1 MTSAGPVTQLADEL
15 VEVLFRR
22 EPLSPSMLGLDGA
35 HDRLADPSAA
45 ADAEYRA
52 LFTGVAERADALL
65 RTELDATDR
74 VTAATIAQQA
84 RAQVAMIDTRAIE
97 FTVTDFFVG
106 PAGMVLTVLP
116 MLGLG
121 TPELAEAYLKRLAA
135 LPEFLSGALARH
147 RQGVADGLTPVARLV
162 ESAMRHLDR
171 YLADEANDPLRGQ
184 PAPDG
189 VEDYDARRD
198 ALLADVVR
206 PAFRAY
212 RDGIGELLP
221 QARPDEQPGLRWLP
235 GGDAR
240 YAALAA
246 VHTSTDRT
254 PDDLHDTGL
263 RLIADLAREY
273 AEVGGRVFGT
283 TELPAIFERMR
294 TDPALRWDSA
304 EEVLEAAR
312 TAIGRAEEAA
322 PRWFGRLPA
331 NRCEVRPVPPADA
344 EGAAAAFYMAP
355 AMDGSRPGVYFANT
369 DRFGERFR
377 HVAEATAFH
386 EAVPGHHFQ
395 ISLALELDEL
405 PLLRRIADVNAFAE
419 GWGLYSERLAEEMGL
434 YSDDVARL
442 GMLSADSMRAGRLV
456 VDTGL
461 HAKGWS
467 RRQAVDYLLA
477 NTPMAEVEI
486 NAEVDRYTGYPGQ
499 ALSYMVGRLELQRLR
514 SVAEQALGD
523 RFDIRAFHDLVLGG
537 GALPMSVLEGV
548 VEDWVLRVKEDAG
561 Q

>member
-22 EPLSPSMLGLDGA
+22 EPLSPTMLGLDGA

-52 LFTGVAERADALL
+52 LFADVAERADALL
-65 RTELDATDR
+65 RTELSAADR
-74 VTAATIAQQA
+74 VTAATVAQQA
-84 RAQVAMIDTRAIE
+84 RAQVAVIDTRMVE
-97 FTVTDFFVG
+97 FTITDFFVG
-106 PAGMVLTVLP
+106 PAGAMLTILP
-116 MLGLG
+116 MIGLG
-121 TPELAEAYLKRLAA
+121 TPELAEAFLRRLAA
-135 LPEFLSGALARH
+135 LPDYLAGALVRH
-147 RQGVADGLTPVARLV
+147 QEGAADGLTPVARLV
-162 ESAMRHLDR
+162 NSAIAHLDR
-171 YLADEANDPLRGQ
+171 YLADADGDPLRSQ

-189 VEDYDARRD
+189 VTDFDARRD

-212 RDGIGELLP
+212 RDGIEALLP
-221 QARPDEQPGLRWLP
+221 QARPDERAGLRWLP

-254 PDDLHDTGL
+254 PEDLHSTGL
-263 RLIADLAREY
+263 RLIENLAREY
-273 AEVGGRVFGT
+273 AEVGERVFGS
-283 TELPAIFERMR
+283 TELPVIFEKMR

-304 EEVLEAAR
+304 EELLEAAR
-312 TAIGRAEEAA
+312 TAIARAEAAA
-322 PRWFGRLPA
+322 PQWFGRLPA
-331 NRCEVRPVPPADA
+331 KACEVRPVPPADA
-344 EGAAAAFYMAP
+344 AGAAAAFYLAP

-369 DRFGERFR
+369 DRFAERFR

-395 ISLALELDEL
+395 LSIALELDEL
-405 PLLRRIADVNAFAE
+405 PMLRRIADVNAYTE

-434 YSDDVARL
+434 YSGDVARL

-467 RRQAVDYLLA
+467 RQQAVDFLRE

-486 NAEVDRYTGYPGQ
+486 QAEIDRYIGYPGQ

-514 SVAEQALGD
+514 SVAQEALGE
-523 RFDIRAFHDLVLGG
+523 RFDLRAFHDLVLGG

-548 VEDWVLRVKEDAG
+548 VEDWIKAV
-561 Q
+561 